1 MATAGGPQ
9 TPHGL
14 PFSDITDRMAAFGR
28 LFAENVGL
36 ADPAQVL
43 DARTVVDIIDQR
55 VPRTTEATLDDTPVF
70 EAAAFVGEWLRAWVD
85 AAWIAEGPFEPH
97 LQLSA
102 RDATLVYLFPVV
114 SVVRV
119 ASTAGYDG
127 LAKLLDSM
135 LDELRAPAAPAPLA
149 RIRVTPTTDRARVA
163 AWVAANRDLHEATLA
178 TLWRRC
184 QACSTLHED
193 ALRLAGTE
201 ADWEKEASTAA
212 SVLARRPFACAC
224 GGPAGE
230 VSRFLVLRARGDDAP
245 LRLADI
251 YLGGTHTRIACWSL
265 EGDAA
270 TPLDASAVA
279 VGGLVG

>member
-1 MATAGGPQ
+1 MATAGGPPA
-9 TPHGL
+9 PHGL
-14 PFSDITDRMAAFGR
+14 PLADITDRMAVFGR

-36 ADPAQVL
+36 ADPTQVP
-43 DARTVVDIIDQR
+43 DARSLVELVQQR
-55 VPRTTEATLDDTPVF
+55 VPRTTEPADDTPVF
-70 EAAAFVGEWLRAWVD
+70 EAAAFIGEWLHAWVD

-97 LQLSA
+97 LQLTA

-127 LAKLLDSM
+127 LPKLLDTM
-135 LDELRAPAAPAPLA
+135 LAELRAPAAPVPLA
-149 RIRVTPTTDRARVA
+149 RLRVTPDTDRARVV
-163 AWVAANRDLHEATLA
+163 AWLAANRNLREATLA

-184 QACSTLHED
+184 QACATLSED
-193 ALRLAGTE
+193 TLRLAGTE
-201 ADWEKEASTAA
+201 RDWEKEASTAA

-230 VSRFLVLRARGDDAP
+230 VSRFLVLRARDGEP
-245 LRLADI
+245 QRLADI

-265 EGDAA
+265 EGETA

-279 VGGLVG
+279 VDGLVG